1 MKGRNVVGIF
11 DSIFRNKI
19 GAPLRSEMLN
29 DQLGVYQKI
38 INIKNNMEQCAI
50 RDFLENNDNDWLL
63 VQAEK
68 KRNDYLFSSGK
79 LRGEDYVRMCN
90 NLENQEKNLVS
101 LYIDGSDDTTIY
113 GILRNS
119 LKQLKKNYRNLPNMD
134 KMEFDLWVQ
143 IVLSSELATTTIIQ
157 IMGSDKYNDAVKFDQ
172 AVVSQQVRR
181 KFGK

>member
-1 MKGRNVVGIF
+1 MGMF

-19 GAPLRSEMLN
+19 GAPLRSGMLN
-29 DQLGVYQKI
+29 GQIEVYQKI
-38 INIKNNMEQCAI
+38 INIKNDMEQRAI
-50 RDFLENNDNDWLL
+50 KDFLENNDNDWLL

-79 LRGEDYVRMCN
+79 LKGEDYVRMCN
-90 NLENQEKNLVS
+90 NLENQEKNLIA

-113 GILRNS
+113 GILRDS
-119 LKQLKKNYRNLPNMD
+119 LKQLKKRYRNLPNMD
-134 KMEFDLWVQ
+134 RMEFDLWVQ
-143 IVLSSELATTTIIQ
+143 IVLSSELANTTIIQ
-157 IMGSDKYNDAVKFDQ
+157 IMGSDKYTDAVKFDR